1 MKKGLVKDYIL
12 ITIGIVLVAI
22 GVEYFFAPN
31 DLAAGGITGLAII
44 INKFIPWLGI
54 GIITLIVNAVLF
66 GIAFL
71 FIDGNFGGRSIYSSV
86 LLSAFMWGI
95 ERFMHPFA
103 ITTDLFIAT
112 VFGTII
118 SAIGMALVF
127 NANSST
133 GGTDIV
139 AKLMNKYIHIDIGKA
154 LLIVDFIITLGA
166 ALVFGLT
173 KGFYAMLSVILL
185 GIMIDKL
192 IEGFNIS
199 KQVIIISEHNEKISK
214 FILEELNRGC
224 TCVKG
229 FGGYSNEEKFVIYTV
244 LGRNEFI
251 KLKNH
256 IREIDKRAFITVGE
270 VHEVF
275 GEGFK
280 ENEK

>member
-1 MKKGLVKDYIL
+1 MKKGFVKDYVL

-31 DLAAGGITGLAII
+31 DLAAGGITGIAII
-44 INKFIPWLGI
+44 INKFVPILGI

-66 GIAFL
+66 GVAFL
-71 FIDGNFGGRSIYSSV
+71 FIDGNFGGRSIYSSL
-86 LLSAFMWGI
+86 LLSAIMWII
-95 ERFMHPFA
+95 ENFMHPFA
-103 ITTDLFIAT
+103 ITEDLFIAT

-139 AKLMNKYIHIDIGKA
+139 AKLMNKYLHMDIGKA
-154 LLIVDFIITLGA
+154 LLIVDFVITLGA

-185 GIMIDKL
+185 GILIDKL

-199 KQVIIISEHNEKISK
+199 KQVIIISEHNEKISR

>member
-1 MKKGLVKDYIL
+1 MKKGFVKDYIL

-44 INKFIPWLGI
+44 INKFVPWLGI

-86 LLSAFMWGI
+86 LLSVLMWAI

-154 LLIVDFIITLGA
+154 LLIVDFVITLGA

-185 GIMIDKL
+185 GILIDKL
-192 IEGFNIS
+192 IEGLNVS
-199 KQVIIISEHNEKISK
+199 KQVIIISDHSEKISR
-214 FILEELNRGC
+214 FILEELDRGC

-256 IREIDKRAFITVGE
+256 IREIDKHAFITVGE